1 MTRLLT
7 RRLAGTVWLV
17 LAVLLVPACG
27 GSAEAGL
34 PAGPDLMKKAATAMA
49 AVKTVAFTIATEG
62 NPSVTVKHAEGS
74 LTKEGDAKG
83 ILQIDIMGSLQEL
96 EFVLVGDAVHFKGPT
111 GGFQRMTRE
120 ELAALY
126 DPSAVL
132 TGLPALLSGAV
143 DARTEAVEKVA
154 GTDAYR
160 VPVTLSQQIL
170 AKLIPGIAQG
180 VNGTVWLDKA
190 TGRLLKMDLP
200 LTGGKVVVNLSDYDA
215 PVTITPPAS

>member
-49 AVKTVAFTIATEG
+49 AVETVAFTIETEG

-83 ILQIDIMGSLQEL
+83 TLQIDIMGSLQEL
-96 EFVLVGDAVHFKGPT
+96 EFVLLGDAVHFKGPT

>member
-7 RRLAGTVWLV
+7 RRLASAVWLA

-49 AVKTVAFTIATEG
+49 AVKTVGFTIETEG
-62 NPSVTVKHAEGS
+62 KPSVSVKHAEGS

-83 ILQIDIMGSLQEL
+83 TLQIDIMGSLQEL

-120 ELAALY
+120 ELAAIY

-132 TGLPALLSGAV
+132 TGLPALLSGAT
-143 DARTEAVEKVA
+143 DARTEGVEKIA
-154 GTDAYR
+154 GTEAYR

-200 LTGGKVVVNLSDYDA
+200 LTGGKVVVNLADYDA
-215 PVTITPPAS
+215 PVTIKPPVS

>member
-7 RRLAGTVWLV
+7 RRLAGAVWLV

-49 AVKTVAFTIATEG
+49 AVKTVAFTIDTEG
-62 NPSVTVKHAEGS
+62 KPSVSVKHAEGS

-83 ILQIDIMGSLQEL
+83 SLQIDIMGSLQEL

-120 ELAALY
+120 ELAAIY

-132 TGLPALLSGAV
+132 SGLPELLSTAT

-154 GTDAYR
+154 GAEAYR
-160 VPVTLSQQIL
+160 VPVTLSQRIL
-170 AKLIPGIAQG
+170 AKLIPGVAQG
-180 VNGTVWLDKA
+180 VNGTVWIDEA

-200 LTGGKVVVNLSDYDA
+200 LSGGKVVVSLADYDA
-215 PVTITPPAS
+215 PVTIAPPAS